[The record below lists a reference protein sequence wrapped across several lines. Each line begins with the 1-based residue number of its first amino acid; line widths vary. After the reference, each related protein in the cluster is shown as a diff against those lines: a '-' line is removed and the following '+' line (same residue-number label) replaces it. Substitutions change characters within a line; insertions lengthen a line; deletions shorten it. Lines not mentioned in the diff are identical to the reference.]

1 MLLHMISLFVGMIA
15 VTILVVSVIAVVK
28 FIRDL
33 NNPDKPAEDRF
44 PATYGLLGILGT
56 IVSTIGTILFMSGPI
71 GYFGIGGSI
80 ARAVELLFGSLIIAA
95 LVLIFIRL
103 RQIVR
108 AEFDDNTTEAKNQ
121 VIFAGIVLVLAA
133 VVLFG
138 VTKITP
144 EPLSEVPQPVPTQVV
159 ANPTAIAKPTN
170 TSTPLPPTLAP
181 TRTPFIPP
189 TWTPSPPT
197 ILPAEC
203 NKVTKLGSNLT
214 DLEQEGWTGWAC
226 GSYVIFLN
234 DKGQQWCRISST
246 DTKACVHRGVTM
258 ENIEGRPRFTI
269 KWVPTNTPTP
279 MPTIAPTRTSTVVP
293 KVTPQPGCIMIEP
306 LSSFLSPLEQKGWK
320 GWSCDKKTVTI
331 TNPQGY
337 VVAQLRQNE
346 MQLIEGGIICNKYG
360 FPLFEQGAELQL
372 CK

>member
-1 MLLHMISLFVGMIA
+1 MLLHSISLAIGLV
-15 VTILVVSVIAVVK
+15 VLTILVVSVIVVVK
-28 FIRDL
+28 FVRDL
-33 NNPDKPAEDRF
+33 NNPDKPAEEKM
-44 PATYGLLGILGT
+44 PATYGLRGILGT
-56 IVSTIGTILFMSGPI
+56 IVSTIGTIVFMSGPL

-80 ARAVELLFGSLIIAA
+80 ARAVELLFGSLITAT
-95 LVLIFIRL
+95 LVFIISRW
-103 RQIVR
+103 RKIVR
-108 AEFDDNTTEAKNQ
+108 AEPDVDTTEKKNQ
-121 VIFAGIVLVLAA
+121 AIAAGIVLVLAA
-133 VVLFG
+133 GALFG

-159 ANPTAIAKPTN
+159 ANPTAIATPTN
-170 TSTPLPPTLAP
+170 TPTQLPPTLAP
-181 TRTPFIPP
+181 TRTPFIVP
-189 TWTPSPPT
+189 TWTPAPPT

-226 GSYVIFLN
+226 GTYVLFVD
-234 DKGQQWCRISST
+234 DKGHEWCRISSK
-246 DTKACVHRGVTM
+246 DLFACVHRGVTM

-279 MPTIAPTRTSTVVP
+279 MPTLSPTRTSTVVP
-293 KVTPQPGCIMIEP
+293 EVTPQPGCIMIEP
-306 LSSFLSPLEQKGWK
+306 LSSFRSPLEQKGWR

-337 VVAQLRQNE
+337 VMAQLRQNE

>member
-1 MLLHMISLFVGMIA
+1 MLLHMISLFVGMIV
-15 VTILVVSVIAVVK
+15 VTILVVSVIAVVQYV
-28 FIRDL
+28 RDVR
-33 NNPDKPAEDRF
+33 NFDKLVEDKV
-44 PATYGLLGILGT
+44 PATYGLLGTLGT
-56 IVSTIGTILFMSGPI
+56 IVSMIGTIVFMSGPL

-80 ARAVELLFGSLIIAA
+80 ARAVELLFGSLIITA
-95 LVLIFIRL
+95 LVFIIL
-103 RQIVR
+103 RVR
-108 AEFDDNTTEAKNQ
+108 HIQHAAYDVDTTEAKNQ

-133 VVLFG
+133 VALFG

-159 ANPTAIAKPTN
+159 ANPTAIATPTN

-189 TWTPSPPT
+189 TWTPSPPS

-203 NKVTKLGSNLT
+203 NKVTRLGSNLT
-214 DLEQEGWTGWAC
+214 DLEKEGWTGWAC
-226 GSYVIFLN
+226 GSYVLFVD
-234 DKGQQWCRISST
+234 DKGHEWC
-246 DTKACVHRGVTM
+246 KLLPGKVCVFRAVTM
-258 ENIEGRPRFTI
+258 ENIEGRPRF
-269 KWVPTNTPTP
+269 KSNEVPTSTPLPTKTPANTPT
-279 MPTIAPTRTSTVVP
+279 VVP
-293 KVTPQPGCIMIEP
+293 EITPQAGCIMIEP
-306 LSSFLSPLEQKGWK
+306 LSSFRSPLEQKGWR
-320 GWSCDKKTVTI
+320 GWSCDKKMVTI

-346 MQLIEGGIICNKYG
+346 MQLFEGGIVCNKYG